1 MLKSVSRE
9 SNQGQEEPERQS
21 KEENPAEASLGHS
34 AQTFPMLTPILHHPT
49 LAPLWL
55 SVLERSLLKN

>member
-1 MLKSVSRE
+1 MLKIVSRE

-21 KEENPAEASLGHS
+21 KENPAGASLCHS
-34 AQTFPMLTPILHHPT
+34 TQTFPMLTPILHHPT
-49 LAPLWL
+49 LALLWL

>member
-1 MLKSVSRE
+1 MLKIVSRE
-9 SNQGQEEPERQS
+9 SNRGQEETERQS
-21 KEENPAEASLGHS
+21 KEENPAGVSLCHS

-49 LAPLWL
+49 LAFLWL